1 MSNEI
6 TATVTVLPKKEVR
19 NISKA
24 IKHHVRSIQRRLKRV
39 AKLDQKQESKLASI
53 SEPVTFCERVRVED
67 HFAKKETKQVK
78 KIERHRTKVQ
88 KLSQKLTTGGALFN
102 LPEEDKERL
111 QQADSLLQNKLHA
124 EPSAVI
130 ELV

>member
-53 SEPVTFCERVRVED
+53 SEPATFCDRVRVED
-67 HFAKKETKQVK
+67 HFAQKETKQVK

-88 KLSQKLTTGGALFN
+88 KLSQKLATGGVLFD
-102 LPEEDKERL
+102 LPEEDKEHL
-111 QQADSLLQNKLHA
+111 QQADSLIQNKLHVD
-124 EPSAVI
+124 PSAVI